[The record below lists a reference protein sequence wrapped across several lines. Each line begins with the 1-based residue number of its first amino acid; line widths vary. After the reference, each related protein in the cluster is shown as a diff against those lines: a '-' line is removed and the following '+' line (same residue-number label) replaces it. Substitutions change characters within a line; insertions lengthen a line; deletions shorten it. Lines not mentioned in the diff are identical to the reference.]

1 MPRNPETLMLKS
13 TLIPFAALALAM
25 PALSP
30 AIAKEKPKM
39 EAVAAEPQTLTTT
52 LNGQTVAYLK
62 AGHGP
67 ALVIIH
73 GLGGHKEDF
82 KQVVQ
87 MLSAHYTVYAPDML
101 GFGGS
106 SRTAPSVGP
115 NAQAASVK
123 ALLDHEGI
131 KTAYI
136 AGNSAGGWAA
146 ATFAQ
151 NYPDRVIKLA
161 LIDVAGLKVTMSGPP
176 PVNFAPDT
184 VDEMHKLL
192 SVTIA
197 APFAQT
203 PEFAAQALAGF
214 KASGEAASLAK
225 LFTDFAAP
233 TNTDKVLDD
242 ILPNVKAPTVV
253 IWGAKD
259 GLFPVALADMVVGQ
273 LPAGARKVIIPDAS
287 HFSQIDNPK
296 ALSTALADFFR

>member
-1 MPRNPETLMLKS
+1 VNRAVHHLSLPLFL
-13 TLIPFAALALAM
+13 AALATAAPGPTL
-25 PALSP
+25 
-30 AIAKEKPKM
+30 AKEPHRM
-39 EAVAAEPQTLTTT
+39 TDATIAAPQTLTAT

-82 KQVVQ
+82 AQVVQ
-87 MLSAHYTVYAPDML
+87 ILSAHYTVYAPDML

-123 ALLDHEGI
+123 ALLDHEHV
-131 KTAYI
+131 TSAYV

-151 NYPDRVIKLA
+151 NYPGAILKLA
-161 LIDVAGLKVTMSGPP
+161 LIDPAGLKVTLSGPP
-176 PVNFAPDT
+176 PVNFAPNT
-184 VDEMHKLL
+184 IDEMHQLL
-192 SVTIA
+192 AATIA
-197 APFAQT
+197 SPFAQT
-203 PEFAAQALAGF
+203 PEFAEKALAGF
-214 KASGEAASLAK
+214 KASGEAASLGK
-225 LFTDFAAP
+225 LFTDFQAP

-242 ILPNVKAPTVV
+242 ILPNVKVPTLV

-259 GLFPVALADMVVGQ
+259 ALFPVALADMVTGLVPG
-273 LPAGARKVIIPDAS
+273 GAQKVVIPDAS
-287 HFSQIDNPK
+287 HFSQIDDPAAQAK
-296 ALSTALADFFR
+296 ALADFFR